1 MPVGYGSGVHG
12 AIVARRARVAPQ
24 PTADATWAGAS
35 VGSVDTDSGRRTMI
49 ERHLRARGLT
59 DSRVLEAMAAV
70 DRRAFVSPSLSDQA
84 YSDRALPLE
93 RGQTISQPY
102 VVAAMIDALE
112 LRPTDRVLEIG
123 GGSGYAAAVAAQ
135 LAAEVVAV
143 ERDEG
148 LAADAVDRL
157 AALGY
162 DNVETVVGDGSAG
175 LPDRAPFDAIMVSA
189 ACPEVP
195 RPLIEQLAPGGRLVA
210 PVGPRWG
217 QTLVLLRSEDGRLER
232 QELFPVAFVP
242 LVGDHAW
249 GEHH

>member
-1 MPVGYGSGVHG
+1 
-12 AIVARRARVAPQ
+12 
-24 PTADATWAGAS
+24 
-35 VGSVDTDSGRRTMI
+35 MI
-49 ERHLRARGLT
+49 DRHLKGRGLS
-59 DSRVLEAMAAV
+59 DPRVLAAMEAV
-70 DRRAFVSPSLSDQA
+70 DRRAFVSRSLRSQA

-112 LRPTDRVLEIG
+112 LGPTDRVLEIG

-148 LAADAVDRL
+148 LAAAAADRL

-162 DNVETVVGDGSAG
+162 DNVETVVADGSAG
-175 LPDRAPFDAIMVSA
+175 LPDRAPFDAILVSA

-195 RPLIEQLAPGGRLVA
+195 PPLIEQLAPGGRLVA
-210 PVGPRWG
+210 PVGPRYG
-217 QTLVLLRSEDGRLER
+217 QTLVVLRSSDGKIHRR
-232 QELFPVAFVP
+232 ELFPVAFVP
-242 LVGDHAW
+242 LVGEHAW
-249 GEHH
+249 RKHR